1 MATELTHHRSYLG
14 DNRRLI
20 IGRALAAAAAGA
32 LPVPLVE
39 DWMSS
44 RIARGTIRKIAES
57 RSVDLDDGAIRAVAD
72 GPTPPPEWAEIAG
85 GTLAFKLIARSW
97 RKLVLVYLAARRA
110 QAATRHYLVGTL
122 FDHYCARLHV
132 GMGLDAAGGREVR
145 ALIDQAIA
153 RTPGGMGRRIF
164 RRGVLSAARASVKG
178 PVRLADTVTG
188 GMVRRL
194 LTRGDEV
201 EAEQVVDDAI
211 QRQLESKK
219 SFLARSAAAV
229 ELQLAAEGNPYIE
242 RLLEVFD
249 ELWRARGPA
258 PAPEPATT

>member
-1 MATELTHHRSYLG
+1 MATELTPHRAYLG

-39 DWMSS
+39 DWLSS
-44 RIARGTIRKIAES
+44 RIARGTIRKIADS
-57 RSVDLDDGAIRAVAD
+57 RSVDLDEEAVRAVAD
-72 GPTPPPEWAEIAG
+72 GPERPPEWAEIAG
-85 GTLAFKLIARSW
+85 GTIAYRLIARTW
-97 RKLVLVYLAARRA
+97 RKLVIAYLAVRRA
-110 QAATRHYLVGTL
+110 QAATRHFLVGTL

-132 GMGLDAAGGREVR
+132 GMGLDGPRAAELR
-145 ALIDQAIA
+145 AVIDQAIA
-153 RTPGGMGRRIF
+153 RTPGGLGRRIF
-164 RRGVLSAARASVKG
+164 RRGVLGAARASVAT
-178 PVRLADTVTG
+178 PLRLADTVTG

-201 EAEQVVDDAI
+201 EAEQLVDDAI
-211 QRQLESKK
+211 QRQLRSKK

-242 RLLEVFD
+242 RLLETF
-249 ELWRARGPA
+249 ENLWRARA
-258 PAPEPATT
+258 PQPS